1 MTFFD
6 NMSNFRAFNDLI
18 DSKLEKRFKK
28 KCQFWITYT
37 KITFLTTPYA
47 HFITKE
53 GGLRGKII
61 FE

>member
-28 KCQFWITYT
+28 KVPILDNIYLNYILNDPVCPLY
-37 KITFLTTPYA
+37 Y
-47 HFITKE
+47 E
-53 GGLRGKII
+53 RGRP
-61 FE
+61 